1 MPLLNEGERALVV
14 TVREFMDR
22 AVRPV
27 ANARDHGSPRP
38 ASPPD
43 AMPAGSS
50 RLRRRVATGMGIRPP
65 CR

>member
-1 MPLLNEGERALVV
+1 MPPLNEEERALVA

-38 ASPPD
+38 APPRD
-43 AMPAGSS
+43 VMPTGSS